1 MNFLGTLGENQ
12 LTINIRVYFR
22 IFNSIPILDV
32 YPYAYHFDYYKV
44 KVKVKSL
51 SCVQP
56 SATPW
61 TAAHQPPPS
70 MGFSR
75 QEYIPVFNSGES
87 GEARQSE

>member
-1 MNFLGTLGENQ
+1 MQPHRRQPTRMPRPWDSPGKNAGVGCYCLLQ
-12 LTINIRVYFR
+12 CM
-22 IFNSIPILDV
+22 
-32 YPYAYHFDYYKV
+32 
-44 KVKVKSL
+44 KVKSV
-51 SCVQP
+51 SEGAQSSRVQLI
-56 SATPW
+56 ATPW